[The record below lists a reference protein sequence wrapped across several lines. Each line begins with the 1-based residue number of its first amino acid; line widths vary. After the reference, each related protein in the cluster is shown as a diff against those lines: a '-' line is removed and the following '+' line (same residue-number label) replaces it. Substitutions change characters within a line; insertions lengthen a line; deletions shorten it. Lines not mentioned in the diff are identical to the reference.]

1 MKSIKNSLFVAA
13 ALAVA
18 LSFASCSNDT
28 QDVYAT
34 NMGESYVNV
43 GVMKGTVESE
53 YYTSATI
60 VSEPIAKVSYETGNK
75 GNVRTYTVRFY
86 VKNRTSSTS
95 KESIYVYLDK
105 VGNAYYYDG
114 EKVTLDGSPEDD
126 EFTIQTTIEYSGY
139 KFKNLN
145 FKKAE

>member
-28 QDVYAT
+28 QDVYVT
-34 NMGESYVNV
+34 NMGERYVNA
-43 GVMKGTVESE
+43 GVMKGTAEFNLSPGTFDLES
-53 YYTSATI
+53 TAM
-60 VSEPIAKVSYETGNK
+60 VSYDTGNK
-75 GNVRTYTVRFY
+75 GNVRIYEVEFY
-86 VKNRTSSTS
+86 VNQYPIEIR
-95 KESIYVYLDK
+95 LNK

-114 EKVTLDGSPEDD
+114 EKVTLDGSPEDN
-126 EFTIQTTIEYSGY
+126 EFTIQTTIEGHDY
-139 KFKNLN
+139 KFTNLN

>member
-28 QDVYAT
+28 QDVYVT
-34 NMGESYVNV
+34 NMSERYVNA
-43 GVMKGTVESE
+43 GVMKGTAAFNLSSTTFNFES
-53 YYTSATI
+53 TAI
-60 VSEPIAKVSYETGNK
+60 VSYDTGNK
-75 GNVRTYTVRFY
+75 GNVRIYEVEFY
-86 VKNRTSSTS
+86 VNQYPIEIR
-95 KESIYVYLDK
+95 LNK

-126 EFTIQTTIEYSGY
+126 EFTIQTAIEGHDY
-139 KFKNLN
+139 KFTNLN